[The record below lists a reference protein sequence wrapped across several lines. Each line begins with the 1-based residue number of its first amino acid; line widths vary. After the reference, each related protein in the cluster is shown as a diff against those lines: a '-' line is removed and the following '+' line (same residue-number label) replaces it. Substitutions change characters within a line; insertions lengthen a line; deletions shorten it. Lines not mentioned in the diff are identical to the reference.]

1 MIRRLAPVALALLLS
16 ACGTPAVVTQRVE
29 IPIPVRPIT
38 AADLPPPPAD
48 EFAVTAPADPLDAQV
63 RALLIDRETVAAYVI
78 RLRALVG
85 ACVGPAAP
93 APRLPTAE

>member
-48 EFAVTAPADPLDAQV
+48 EFGATSSADPLDAQV
-63 RALLIDRETVAAYVI
+63 RALLLDREMTAAYLK

-85 ACVGPAAP
+85 ACVGPATP
-93 APRLPTAE
+93 APRLPTME

>member
-1 MIRRLAPVALALLLS
+1 MIRRLAPVVIALLLA

-29 IPIPVRPIT
+29 IPVPVRPIT
-38 AADLPPPPAD
+38 AADLPVPPAD
-48 EFAVTAPADPLDAQV
+48 EFAATAPADPLDAQV
-63 RALLIDRETVAAYVI
+63 RALLIDREATVAYVK

-93 APRLPTAE
+93 VPRLPAME

>member
-1 MIRRLAPVALALLLS
+1 MIRWLALVAATLALA

-38 AADLPPPPAD
+38 AAELPAPPAD
-48 EFAVTAPADPLDAQV
+48 EFAAASPADPLDAQV
-63 RALLIDRETVAAYVI
+63 RALLLDRETTAAYVI

-85 ACVGPAAP
+85 ACVGPASP
-93 APRLPTAE
+93 APRLPTVE

>member
-1 MIRRLAPVALALLLS
+1 MIRQLAPVVLALLLA

-38 AADLPPPPAD
+38 AADLPAPPAD
-48 EFAVTAPADPLDAQV
+48 EFAAVAPADPLDVQV
-63 RALLIDRETVAAYVI
+63 RALLIDREATAGYMK

-85 ACVGPAAP
+85 ACVGPASP
-93 APRLPTAE
+93 APRLPTME